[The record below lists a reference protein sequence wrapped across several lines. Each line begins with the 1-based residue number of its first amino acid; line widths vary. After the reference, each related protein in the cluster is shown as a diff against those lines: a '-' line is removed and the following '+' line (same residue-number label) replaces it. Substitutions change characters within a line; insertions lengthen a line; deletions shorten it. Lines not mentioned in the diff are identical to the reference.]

1 MNPSACNRLLGG
13 CGGAAYIIVII
24 ILTILIII
32 ITSIALDKPYIII
45 IARV

>member
-13 CGGAAYIIVII
+13 CGGEAYIIVII
-24 ILTILIII
+24 ILTIII